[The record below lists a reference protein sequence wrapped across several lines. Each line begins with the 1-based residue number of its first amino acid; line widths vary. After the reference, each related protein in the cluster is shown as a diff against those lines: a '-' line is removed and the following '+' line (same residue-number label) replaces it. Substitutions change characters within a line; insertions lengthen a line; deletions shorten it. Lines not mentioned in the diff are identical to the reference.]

1 MDKVSNYFRQARKAH
16 NRWVA
21 MVLCL
26 SMLVTIG
33 TFAAFHKD
41 AIAKTYTRKELFCPY
56 AEEGAEMVAHE
67 HNTDCY
73 CENVLVCM
81 LAEVEEHNHT
91 NACFSERTVLCCELE
106 DNPGH
111 MHDDTCMEEHRTL
124 VCKETVGDG
133 HYHTEGCYG
142 LERGE
147 LICSIATDNHD
158 HTQECYKLEKILICD
173 KESGEGAHQ
182 HNEDCYQKET
192 ELCCGIKEGAD
203 AHSHSD
209 DCYRTDRILVC
220 TENEIMPHQHG
231 PECFRIIEINDD
243 EQEWKEED
251 AENDASNQEETNK
264 CKVGH
269 KTDLEETE
277 EEINEETAL
286 AERPQSDPTADLET
300 AEVWERSFGDLELSG
315 IWAED
320 LVRVA
325 KSQLGYCESSRNFDA
340 IWNES
345 RDSIGLKGWTRY
357 GAWYGYPYG
366 DWCAMFVSFCLHYAG
381 ISEEDF
387 PYDCGTITWV
397 NSLKDLGMYAG
408 AENYEPSPGDL
419 VFFDREGD
427 GLADHVG
434 IVSEADPDSN
444 CLCTIEGNRTS
455 TVEKFEYQLDNC
467 QILGY
472 GVLPKNMETEA
483 DSEEVGTD
491 TGKREK
497 SEKENSNE
505 KPELEES
512 TGTDLGP
519 ELLEVDMPAQSW
531 VLTVGGI
538 RVSAEAP
545 EHAFPADT
553 KMSAAPV
560 NGNML
565 KPAVADIV
573 RGEVLEVQAVDITF
587 VTSEGDVVEPVL
599 PIRVTMTPWASP
611 HEEQTTKIVHI
622 DKSGDAELVEL
633 EDDVEAAS
641 DRDVTFNAD
650 AFSIYA
656 VVYIVEFE
664 YESGGESYQFSLP
677 GDESVALSE
686 LAEKLGLVGNANGED
701 RTRFESREDFI
712 NEVENVAF
720 SDESLISVMKIER
733 DSADEAENNP
743 SDSLCDLTDE
753 INVEFCTATILVSDW
768 VLIPLAPF
776 STEETL
782 LIKMRNG
789 DEISI
794 RVTDDRESDAEELS
808 AGDNITIILDAVWTD
823 GINTSP
829 PEGAGAVFTVHQ
841 QRAESCSRSSSDN
854 STASECS
861 DTEIETTD
869 EEINEEQT
877 PADSAALTGEQSESD
892 DETIDEISILE
903 YTDTDFVYTVSFPT
917 ENGSWS
923 AEISD
928 LITAD
933 EKGNRYR
940 YYITEDSSFPPA
952 AAVIFKNENDVE
964 IGNQSVTEKHQSV
977 PIISNQTITIENKYL
992 LGSVRVTNHFIGINE
1007 SQIPE
1012 DYMIIASWNEGETEK
1027 SLELTMEES
1036 LPEGVMREEDGLTNT
1051 WTIGQIPIN
1060 TEVMFSEI
1068 GYEIPDHAVTING
1081 NATPEPIMKLAA
1093 TEPDA
1098 AVFSNEYDQDSLT
1111 IQKVWSGG
1119 ATPKEIYV
1127 ELKRTTKEVHSIHVE
1142 ITNTNNEVQ
1151 KVINGAIADNGDV
1164 KITWTDSKKD
1174 WHNNSGNIP
1183 KTISVN
1189 DEPVQNKKYRDESG
1203 RFIWSAI
1210 SSSCS
1215 LTIEHVHDNL
1225 SIVVQGGSKI
1235 TSGKFAI
1242 EEDVDN
1248 NDYVV
1253 YNTIKLNSGNNWT
1266 VSWEMQENNGVYDD
1280 RSLPKQNKN
1289 GVEYNYYVLESPES
1303 YKGEDYTVSYNPPAG
1318 ATSGLL
1324 QVINTGNDVA
1334 DLGMSIRIKVQ
1345 NDQGTSLPN
1354 AVFELMKQGSGGSF
1368 EKVTHNTMQCLD
1380 QNDQFTV
1387 SADGFTLSGLTDGV
1401 YRIEQIK
1408 EADGGVL
1415 TEKIPVKFTVY
1426 EGALTVNADDLRSA
1440 TYQPRNLNELN
1451 SMDTFTIINRIGT
1464 VLPST
1469 GGTGSTVY
1477 TWTGAV
1483 LFVLASSLL
1492 IRRRKKQ
1499 ALDLN
1504 LQAEQTQF
1512 KTLQFES
1519 ISFIL

>member
-1 MDKVSNYFRQARKAH
+1 MDKVSNYFRHARKAH

-81 LAEVEEHNHT
+81 LEEVEEHNHT

-106 DNPGH
+106 ETRGH
-111 MHDDTCMEEHRTL
+111 VHDDACMEEHRTL
-124 VCKETVGDG
+124 VCKETVGEG
-133 HYHTEGCYG
+133 HYHTEGCYA

-147 LICSIATDNHD
+147 LICSIAENSHEHTDECFALNQVLVCD
-158 HTQECYKLEKILICD
+158 QEE
-173 KESGEGAHQ
+173 GEGAHR
-182 HNEDCYQKET
+182 HNDNCYALEMQLSCGAAEGEGAHTHSEDCYT
-192 ELCCGIKEGAD
+192 T
-203 AHSHSD
+203 AHV
-209 DCYRTDRILVC
+209 LAC
-220 TENEIMPHQHG
+220 TEDELITHQHG

-243 EQEWKEED
+243 EQERKEED
-251 AENDASNQEETNK
+251 TENAATIREETNK
-264 CKVGH
+264 CKVEH

-277 EEINEETAL
+277 EEIDEETAL
-286 AERPQSDPTADLET
+286 PVCPQSDPFADLET
-300 AEVWERSFGDLELSG
+300 AEKWERSFGDLELSG

-320 LVRVA
+320 LVMIA
-325 KSQLGYCESSRNFDA
+325 KSQLGYSESSRNFDA
-340 IWNES
+340 VLNEN
-345 RDSIGLKGWTRY
+345 REQYEMKGWTRY
-357 GAWYGYPYG
+357 GEWFGYPYG

-444 CLCTIEGNRTS
+444 CLCTIEGNRTA
-455 TVEKFEYQLDNC
+455 TVETFEYTLDDWH
-467 QILGY
+467 IMGY
-472 GVLPKNMETEA
+472 GVMPENSESDADYEEA
-483 DSEEVGTD
+483 DDDHDNTVISEEY
-491 TGKREK
+491 
-497 SEKENSNE
+497 SNE
-505 KPELEES
+505 KPKLEES
-512 TGTDLGP
+512 TGTDLGS

-545 EHAFPADT
+545 EHAFPANT

-565 KPAVADIV
+565 KPAVANIV

-587 VTSEGDVVEPVL
+587 VTSGGEVVEPIL

-622 DKSGDAELVEL
+622 DKSGDAELVER
-633 EDDVEAAS
+633 EDDVAAAS
-641 DRDVTFNAD
+641 ERDVTFNAD

-664 YESGGESYQFSLP
+664 YESGGELYQFSLP
-677 GDESVALSE
+677 GDGSIALSE
-686 LAEKLGLVGNANGED
+686 LAEKLGFVGNANGED
-701 RTRFESREDFI
+701 RTRFESREEFI
-712 NEVENVAF
+712 NEVENVTF
-720 SDESLISVMKIER
+720 SDESLLSVTRVEC
-733 DSADEAENNP
+733 DTAEARP
-743 SDSLCDLTDE
+743 DLTDE
-753 INVEFCTATILVSDW
+753 TVCDESFEVSNPVSDW

-823 GINTSP
+823 GTNTSP

-933 EKGNRYR
+933 VQGNRYR
-940 YYITEDSSFPPA
+940 YYITEDNSYPPA
-952 AAVIFKNENDVE
+952 ADVIFKNENGIE
-964 IGNQSVTEKHQSV
+964 ISNQNTTEKHQSL
-977 PIISNQTITIENKYL
+977 PIESNQMITIENTYL

-1012 DYMIIASWNEGETEK
+1012 DYMIIASWKEGETAK

-1081 NATPEPIMKLAA
+1081 NATPEPIVKRASA
-1093 TEPDA
+1093 EPDS
-1098 AVFSNEYDQDSLT
+1098 AVFSNEYDQDRLS
-1111 IQKVWSGG
+1111 IQKVWNGG
-1119 ATPKEIYV
+1119 AIPKEIYV

-1189 DEPVQNKKYRDESG
+1189 DEPVQNKKYIDESG

-1354 AVFELMKQGSGGSF
+1354 AVFELMKQGSGSSF

-1440 TYQPRNLNELN
+1440 TYQPRNLNELD

-1519 ISFIL
+1519 IRFIL